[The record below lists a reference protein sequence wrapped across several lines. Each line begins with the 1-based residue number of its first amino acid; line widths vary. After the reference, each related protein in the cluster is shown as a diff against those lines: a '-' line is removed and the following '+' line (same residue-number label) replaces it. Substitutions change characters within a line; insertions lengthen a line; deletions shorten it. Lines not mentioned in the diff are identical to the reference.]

1 MEMLR
6 RNGPVVKS
14 VVSVLRPEERQW
26 WERFVEK
33 VGLEPGMKERGSY
46 GW

>member
-1 MEMLR
+1 MLR

-14 VVSVLRPEERQW
+14 VESVAGRESMGG
-26 WERFVEK
+26 RFVED
-33 VGLEPGMKERGSY
+33 VGLEPGVKERWSY

>member
-1 MEMLR
+1 MLR

-14 VVSVLRPEERQW
+14 VESVLRLEGTLW
-26 WERFVEK
+26 WETFVEE